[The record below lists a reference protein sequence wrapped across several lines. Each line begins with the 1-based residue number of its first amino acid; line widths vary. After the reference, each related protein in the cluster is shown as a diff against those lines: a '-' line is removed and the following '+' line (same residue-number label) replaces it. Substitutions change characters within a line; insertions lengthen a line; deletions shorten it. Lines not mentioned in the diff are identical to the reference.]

1 MVIESFRIS
10 AIFKGVTFRA
20 AQAALLTKYNN
31 MKGNPEVIA
40 ILNSLL
46 ADELAAI
53 SQYMVHSEMC
63 EDWGYSKLHKVI
75 EERAFAE
82 MRHAENLIKR
92 ILFLGGTPT
101 VTRPSPIVIGED
113 IVEQLKNDLK
123 AEEEAIVAYNKAVRQ
138 IAQLSDAGSRSLVA
152 HTLRDEEDHL
162 DWIETQLGLIEQL
175 SLPTYL
181 SKQL

>member
-53 SQYMVHSEMC
+53 SQYMVH
-63 EDWGYSKLHKVI
+63 
-75 EERAFAE
+75 
-82 MRHAENLIKR
+82 
-92 ILFLGGTPT
+92 
-101 VTRPSPIVIGED
+101 
-113 IVEQLKNDLK
+113 
-123 AEEEAIVAYNKAVRQ
+123 
-138 IAQLSDAGSRSLVA
+138 
-152 HTLRDEEDHL
+152 
-162 DWIETQLGLIEQL
+162 
-175 SLPTYL
+175 
-181 SKQL
+181 